1 MLFSIDDDINLPDF
15 LNAYNRSNSI
25 YRSSDMN
32 ITFESKISNDQLAT
46 TEQKLNIDA
55 EGKISAF
62 IFSVKINA
70 LIPTK
75 RQNRNKLTLA
85 QS

>member
-1 MLFSIDDDINLPDF
+1 
-15 LNAYNRSNSI
+15 
-25 YRSSDMN
+25 MN

-46 TEQKLNIDA
+46 TEQKLDIDA

>member
-25 YRSSDMN
+25 YRITDMN

-46 TEQKLNIDA
+46 TEQKLDIDA

>member
-25 YRSSDMN
+25 YRISDMN

-46 TEQKLNIDA
+46 TEQKLDIDA

>member
-25 YRSSDMN
+25 YRISDMN

-46 TEQKLNIDA
+46 TEQKLDIDA

-62 IFSVKINA
+62 IFSVKINT

>member
-1 MLFSIDDDINLPDF
+1 MLFSIDCDINIPAF
-15 LNAYNRSNSI
+15 LIAYNRSNSR
-25 YRSSDMN
+25 YRISDMN

-46 TEQKLNIDA
+46 TEQKFDIGA
-55 EGKISAF
+55 KGKILGF

-75 RQNRNKLTLA
+75 RQNRNKLTLG
-85 QS
+85 QN

>member
-25 YRSSDMN
+25 YRMSDMN
-32 ITFESKISNDQLAT
+32 ITFESKTSNDHLAT
-46 TEQKLNIDA
+46 TEQKFDIDA
-55 EGKISAF
+55 EGKISGF

>member
-1 MLFSIDDDINLPDF
+1 MLFSIDGDINLPDF
-15 LNAYNRSNSI
+15 LIAYNRSNSI
-25 YRSSDMN
+25 YRITDMN

-75 RQNRNKLTLA
+75 RQNRNKPTLA